1 MTLWPVIAVPLLVGV
16 ALLIWWTWRRPVWG
30 LAVLMGGIAFHN
42 LAVLLLVSVDTPAL
56 LVRVLQLWKE
66 AVIAV
71 LLVKVVV
78 EIIQGARTG
87 RAAGWLDSWKASSM
101 GVKVTDLSVAAFS
114 TLLVVYLFLPQPLF
128 GPEAPSLGQRVI
140 GFRLLALIPAF
151 YVLGRYWAMKPPVGL
166 AVMMGVTLAAAA
178 AVGLL
183 GFFELWFVPT
193 SVWPSIGMADLSSL
207 QGYAYGGPAG
217 LPENFFQATSSG
229 LLLRRMVSSYLSPL
243 GIAYTGLLVVPMAV
257 GMLDSPTF
265 ARVRRWVWVAL
276 VIVVAAIAM
285 SLTRLAIL
293 CLVAEATALVVVLRR
308 KEAVAVLGLVVSGA
322 LFGLLLYPSLGPIVD
337 HQLTDIRPPAGA
349 ALVTAVIRQASD
361 RPPGPGAGDGT
372 VPPPT
377 SDIIDQMVSGEDS
390 SIRGHI
396 RALVEG
402 LPLVIRNP
410 AGLGLGASTFRF
422 GTGTGPE
429 ESAILGIAGELGVAG
444 LIFALVSYGGSVLLA
459 FACAWRQPSGTHVG
473 LALLAAFGGA
483 ALLPVAL
490 TSAVWGDFSVTYL
503 FWTAAGASVTAYAA
517 LPRRSRAVLSAV
529 GSA

>member
-1 MTLWPVIAVPLLVGV
+1 TADALAHWTRRTMTLWPVIAVPLLVGV

-293 CLVAEATALVVVLRR
+293 CLVAEAAALVVVLRR

-322 LFGLLLYPSLGPIVD
+322 LFGLLLYPSLGPI
-337 HQLTDIRPPAGA
+337 
-349 ALVTAVIRQASD
+349 
-361 RPPGPGAGDGT
+361 
-372 VPPPT
+372 
-377 SDIIDQMVSGEDS
+377 
-390 SIRGHI
+390 
-396 RALVEG
+396 
-402 LPLVIRNP
+402 
-410 AGLGLGASTFRF
+410 
-422 GTGTGPE
+422 
-429 ESAILGIAGELGVAG
+429 
-444 LIFALVSYGGSVLLA
+444 
-459 FACAWRQPSGTHVG
+459 
-473 LALLAAFGGA
+473 
-483 ALLPVAL
+483 
-490 TSAVWGDFSVTYL
+490 
-503 FWTAAGASVTAYAA
+503 
-517 LPRRSRAVLSAV
+517 
-529 GSA
+529 